1 MPQLPIDPNRS
12 ALILFDMLN
21 HYLKPSDPE
30 LARQIAATGVVER
43 TARVLAAARAHGM
56 SVFYTNGDHRADGRD
71 WIPLITDASMNLEP
85 WPDGPQVLPHRAM
98 VASGTVGAQVVDE
111 LAPRPEDITI
121 LKHRWSSFAGTHLDH
136 LLRARDINTLLLC
149 GGSTDVGIASTAYA
163 ARDLGYHLVIVRDCC
178 HSERP
183 GAQDFFMDRVFP
195 RLARV
200 LSADDAVALIAAGA
214 RDERPAAAGTGG
226 GA

>member
-1 MPQLPIDPNRS
+1 MPSLPIDPRRS

-21 HYLKPSDPE
+21 HYLKPSDPA
-30 LARQIAATGVVER
+30 LAAQIAATGVVEQ
-43 TARVLAAARAHGM
+43 TARLLAAARAHGM

-85 WPDGPQVLPHRAM
+85 WPDGPQVMPHRAM
-98 VASGTVGAQVVDE
+98 VTSGTPGAQVVDE

-136 LLRARDINTLLLC
+136 LLRAREINTLLLC

-163 ARDLGYHLVIVRDCC
+163 ARDLGYNLVIVRDCC

-195 RLARV
+195 RMASV
-200 LSADDAVALIAAGA
+200 LNAEEAVALIEAGA
-214 RDERPAAAGTGG
+214 ASERSTRAGTGG
-226 GA
+226 SA